1 MKKRIIII
9 ISLMCFMIVTTIFT
23 TAANNSEFYYEGL
36 NTTVSFDSSSTWSY
50 EQKQMIADKI
60 IYGNANN
67 EGVSTYRW
75 CWLIGHDKVKD
86 TVIVTEH
93 KVDEKHPRCIKRI
106 YDVETCTACDYIKE
120 TLISETYI
128 VCCPED

>member
-1 MKKRIIII
+1 MIIA
-9 ISLMCFMIVTTIFT
+9 TTIFT
-23 TAANNSEFYYEGL
+23 TVANSSDFYY
-36 NTTVSFDSSSTWSY
+36 
-50 EQKQMIADKI
+50 
-60 IYGNANN
+60 

-93 KVDEKHPRCIKRI
+93 KVEEKHPRCIKRI
-106 YDVETCTACDYIKE
+106 YDIETCTACDYIKE
-120 TLISETYI
+120 TLTSETYI